1 MYCVKGNSSWYISC
15 RPLFGGCPL
24 LGVSVIGGS
33 TVSRKNV
40 SWGSAIMKS
49 SRLLIFWST
58 IPRNEA
64 KTVHRLLEVGVEWL
78 FWSEYCSIQHCR
90 CS

>member
-33 TVSRKNV
+33 TVAVIIAINVVIVALRWRKHKKV
-40 SWGSAIMKS
+40 AIKIL
-49 SRLLIFWST
+49 R
-58 IPRNEA
+58 
-64 KTVHRLLEVGVEWL
+64 
-78 FWSEYCSIQHCR
+78 
-90 CS
+90 

>member
-33 TVSRKNV
+33 TVERRAK
-40 SWGSAIMKS
+40 
-49 SRLLIFWST
+49 LIRDR
-58 IPRNEA
+58 RNMIG
-64 KTVHRLLEVGVEWL
+64 R
-78 FWSEYCSIQHCR
+78 
-90 CS
+90 

>member
-33 TVSRKNV
+33 TVIAIQDGSIAVASLSLSVTSFANV
-40 SWGSAIMKS
+40 S
-49 SRLLIFWST
+49 
-58 IPRNEA
+58 E
-64 KTVHRLLEVGVEWL
+64 
-78 FWSEYCSIQHCR
+78 SIIVPTGM
-90 CS
+90 

>member
-33 TVSRKNV
+33 TVYLHSISLAGQTYCVRTLGRAQGKGSGKTTYGV
-40 SWGSAIMKS
+40 SFPGRFRW
-49 SRLLIFWST
+49 R
-58 IPRNEA
+58 RN
-64 KTVHRLLEVGVEWL
+64 
-78 FWSEYCSIQHCR
+78 C
-90 CS
+90 

>member
-33 TVSRKNV
+33 TVIPYPKPTKDICTEESV
-40 SWGSAIMKS
+40 WVCLQYSI
-49 SRLLIFWST
+49 LL
-58 IPRNEA
+58 
-64 KTVHRLLEVGVEWL
+64 KVERSYYIDL
-78 FWSEYCSIQHCR
+78 G
-90 CS
+90 